1 MGYVGETGMGSNPGV
16 SFQSRV
22 ENWQRW
28 ARGHA
33 GLRPIQA
40 ESLERLY
47 RSLNWGDLADGPPTA
62 LEALR
67 GAVDVL
73 DAQVI
78 EDAWRTLPE
87 PYKGFL
93 KGAWIKAEHHRKT
106 CRLNGVHWRQYDETL
121 MLAMLMLRDLVELET
136 A

>member
-1 MGYVGETGMGSNPGV
+1 MT
-16 SFQSRV
+16 FQARF

-33 GLRPIQA
+33 GLKPLQA

-47 RSLNWGDLADGPPTA
+47 RSLNWGDIASDPNPGP
-62 LEALR
+62 LDALR
-67 GAVDVL
+67 GPVDVL
-73 DAQVI
+73 DAQLI

-93 KGAWIKAEHHRKT
+93 KGSWVKGEHWRKT
-106 CRLNGVHWRQYDETL
+106 CRLHNVHWREYDEVFL
-121 MLAMLMLRDLVELET
+121 HAMLMLRDLVEEEELSIG
-136 A
+136 